1 MEAKPEM
8 RGAWVKQALG
18 AVNELAPPVAQRV
31 LAALPPGLADK
42 IGSAGD
48 ADWLPAE
55 WTVAVVTAVYQTLSR
70 EEATRL
76 WTLKADAT
84 FRQPLIAETLKSA
97 FSVLEVS
104 PDTVLRWAV
113 KTEVGVGLVIRNCGK
128 LELESITSDAAVLLW
143 RDLPPVL
150 FDSDAWCESG
160 RGTFAGIVALGNARL
175 ESFAFERTT
184 VDKAVRALRYRLS
197 WRAGR

>member
-42 IGSAGD
+42 IGSASD

-84 FRQPLIAETLKSA
+84 FKQPLLADSLKSA

-104 PDTVLRWAV
+104 PDTVLRWAI
-113 KTEVGVGLVIRNCGK
+113 KPEVGIGLVFRNCGK
-128 LELESITSDAAVLLW
+128 LELESIAANAAVLVY
-143 RDLPPVL
+143 RDLPPML
-150 FDSDAWCESG
+150 YDSEAWLESG
-160 RGTFAGIVALGNARL
+160 HGTFAGILSLGNARMVGF
-175 ESFAFERTT
+175 SFERTT
-184 VDKAVRALRYRLS
+184 DAQGARALRYRLR
-197 WRAGR
+197 WRTGR